1 MGSDGSASIEF
12 GGIDHSKY
20 TGQLARVPMNTT
32 GNHWAIDNVDF
43 SIGNV
48 SMNTHEQVILG
59 AYRSIDR
66 ISSTQLT
73 VFRSSQTQAQDT
85 TSSPRHRSLKPTT
98 VKSLEPSSLI
108 RSIMIAGC
116 GTCVPG
122 L

>member
-1 MGSDGSASIEF
+1 MDFKNVGSDGSASIEF

-20 TGQLARVPMNTT
+20 TGQLARVPLNTT

-73 VFRSSQTQAQDT
+73 VFALDRLRRRIQHL
-85 TSSPRHRSLKPTT
+85 R
-98 VKSLEPSSLI
+98 
-108 RSIMIAGC
+108 
-116 GTCVPG
+116 PG
-122 L
+122 IGR